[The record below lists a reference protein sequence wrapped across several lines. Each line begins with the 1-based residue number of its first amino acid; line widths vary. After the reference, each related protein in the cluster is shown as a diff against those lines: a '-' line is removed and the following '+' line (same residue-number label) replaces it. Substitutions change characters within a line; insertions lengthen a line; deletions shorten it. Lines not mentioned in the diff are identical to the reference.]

1 MNSEWPVSHYKPG
14 NGRIGPISQSEKNG
28 SEVYPWS
35 DVMLEEGV
43 YTNNSGAAVLVPNR
57 FRQDC
62 FDFGPAAVIIRETAA
77 A

>member
-1 MNSEWPVSHYKPG
+1 
-14 NGRIGPISQSEKNG
+14 
-28 SEVYPWS
+28 
-35 DVMLEEGV
+35 MLEEGV

-62 FDFGPAAVIIRETAA
+62 FDFGPAAVMIRETAA